1 MPSWTAEHIVYYH
14 RVRRPFVV
22 RCTPH
27 AAAYGVLGSQ
37 DEQTMDAKIWEA
49 NASSETQDVLTTNE
63 RDVDS
68 QKARLS
74 VPVGS
79 CTAV

>member
-1 MPSWTAEHIVYYH
+1 MPSWTAEHIVYHH
-14 RVRRPFVV
+14 RVRRPFAV

-27 AAAYGVLGSQ
+27 AAAYGILDSQ
-37 DEQTMDAKIWEA
+37 DEQTMGAKTWEA

-68 QKARLS
+68 HKARLS

-79 CTAV
+79 RTAV